1 MFDIS
6 LLTNNIKDELEVSL
20 EFDIDKDSL
29 DKARIIRLESAKFI
43 GNINK
48 EDEYYNIN
56 GILSGIMYLPDDI
69 TLKEVGI
76 PFEIVI
82 DENFGENFSENEN
95 NLIILENNIDLISFL
110 WQNIVL
116 EVPSKVKAD
125 DSKDISIS
133 GDGWRLITSDEY
145 IEGNNLGLEELKTLL
160 DKKEE

>member
-20 EFDIDKDSL
+20 ELDIDKKSL

-76 PFEIVI
+76 PFEIAI

-125 DSKDISIS
+125 DSKDINIS

-145 IEGNNLGLEELKTLL
+145 KESNNLGLEELKTLL